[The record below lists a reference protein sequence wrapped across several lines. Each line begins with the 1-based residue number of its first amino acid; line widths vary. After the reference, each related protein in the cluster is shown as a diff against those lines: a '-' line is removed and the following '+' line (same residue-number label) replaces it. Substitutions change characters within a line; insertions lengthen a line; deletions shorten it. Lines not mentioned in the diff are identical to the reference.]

1 MATVTVENGNLVVSV
16 GWFEAIQALQ
26 GSFAIPLHN
35 VRGATDDPNYI
46 RAGLGFRSPGTGLPG
61 VIARGTFRKIGEKVL
76 SLWGRNQ
83 GIVVVELQD
92 SKWDRLVIG
101 CENAKGLANLINQAI
116 AAEN

>member
-16 GWFEAIQALQ
+16 GWFEAIQALH
-26 GSFAIPLHN
+26 GSFAIPLSN

-83 GIVVVELQD
+83 EILVVQLRD
-92 SKWDRLVIG
+92 SKWDRLVLG
-101 CENAKGLANLINQAI
+101 CEDAKLLAILINGSLSQ
-116 AAEN
+116 